1 MKRAGL
7 FTIILFLTAI
17 IYSSCKDD
25 VYVDWKL
32 LNDKWYASFEDS
44 MKLDSPKFVRTNSGI
59 YYYVINQGI
68 QRHPNTS
75 DPIHISYRG
84 LLVDG
89 SVFDSITT
97 TLYLSSTVKG
107 WQEIVPKMQ
116 DGDSRYVI
124 YLPSKM
130 AYDTAT
136 TRSAIPP
143 YSVLRFDITLK
154 NSGNFIH

>member
-7 FTIILFLTAI
+7 ITIILFLTAI

-44 MKLDSPKFVRTNSGI
+44 MKIDSLKFQKTASGI
-59 YYYVINQGI
+59 YYRKIFQGNQ
-68 QRHPNTS
+68 RYPNLS
-75 DPIHISYRG
+75 DPINVTYRG
-84 LLVDG
+84 SLVDG
-89 SVFDSITT
+89 SVFDSAKTV
-97 TLYLSSTVKG
+97 LYLSSTVKG
-107 WQEIVPKMQ
+107 WQEMIPKMQ
-116 DGDSRYVI
+116 DGDSRYII

-143 YSVLRFDITLK
+143 YSVLRFDITLH
-154 NSGNFIH
+154 NSGSYIH